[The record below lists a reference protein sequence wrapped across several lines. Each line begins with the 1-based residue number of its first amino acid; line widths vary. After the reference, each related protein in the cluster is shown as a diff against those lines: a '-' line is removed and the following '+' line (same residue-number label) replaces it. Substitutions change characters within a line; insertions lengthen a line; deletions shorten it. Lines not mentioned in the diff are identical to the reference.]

1 MRKKTESHKLEAL
14 AIESMNTEGIVSWKN
29 SIGEIFEFEAG
40 ELVAY
45 TDTRVIHHE
54 DDGLCNLMEHPLVF
68 DNEDQLDEMDYA
80 NNI

>member
-29 SIGEIFEFEAG
+29 NVGEIFEFENG

-54 DDGLCNLMEHPLVF
+54 DDGLVNLFAEPIDF
-68 DNEDQLDEMDYA
+68 SEDHLPDMWEQE
-80 NNI
+80 